1 MIPKS
6 DAKFEEKFIFFGSK
20 TTRIWKIFIRTFE
33 SEKNGIFM
41 GSFCPKQKMDE
52 LQTYRGVISNDTEEW

>member
-6 DAKFEEKFIFFGSK
+6 DAIFEEKLIFVSK
-20 TTRIWKIFIRTFE
+20 TTRIQKIFIRTFE
-33 SEKNGIFM
+33 SEKNGIFL

-52 LQTYRGVISNDTEEW
+52 LQTYRGVISNDPEDW

>member
-6 DAKFEEKFIFFGSK
+6 DAIFEEKLIFVSK
-20 TTRIWKIFIRTFE
+20 TTRIQKIFIRTFE
-33 SEKNGIFM
+33 SEKNGIFL

-52 LQTYRGVISNDTEEW
+52 LQTYRGDISNDPEDW